1 MNSSSRWL
9 LYGAYG
15 YTGTLVTEEA
25 VKRGHRPVLA
35 GRDAGKLQRLAKQY
49 GLEYQVLSLENGEA
63 LTSAVTQFDS
73 VFHAAGPFIHTSAPM
88 VRACLAGG
96 THYLDITGEI
106 PVFEEVFSLD
116 QHARERG
123 VALISGVGFD
133 VVPSDSLAGYLAQK
147 NQGAISL
154 ELAFAALGKFSPGT
168 AKTALEDLPKGGMRR
183 RDSHYVPYPLGQGVT
198 KILFSDGRTRSALPI
213 PWGDLATGF
222 RSTGIPNITTYMA
235 ISARQERYLRTIASI
250 GQRVMAAKS
259 IRHLAQ
265 RLVESIVH
273 GPDKTTRQHGRSYLW
288 ARVVDAKGN
297 TNQAWLETFEP
308 YQLTAI
314 AGVRT
319 IEKVLNGGLTGAL
332 TPFQAFGPDFVLEL
346 GDTTRYD
353 KVTASQE

>member
-49 GLEYQVLSLENGEA
+49 GLEYQVLSLENEEA
-63 LTSAVTQFDS
+63 LTSAVTQFDLL
-73 VFHAAGPFIHTSAPM
+73 FHAAGPFVHTSAPM
-88 VRACLAGG
+88 VRACLAGR

-116 QHARERG
+116 QQARERG

-147 NQGAISL
+147 HQGAISL
-154 ELAFAALGKFSPGT
+154 ELAFTTLGRFSPGT
-168 AKTALEDLPKGGMRR
+168 AKTALEGLPKGGMRR
-183 RDSHYVPYPLGQGVT
+183 RDSRYEPFPIGRGVK
-198 KILFSDGRTRSALPI
+198 KIKFSDGRARSALPI

-222 RSTGIPNITTYMA
+222 RTTGIPNITTYMA
-235 ISARQERYLRTIASI
+235 ISSSQERYLGYIAAVA
-250 GQRVMAAKS
+250 QRLMAAKS
-259 IRHLAQ
+259 FRRLAQ
-265 RLVESIVH
+265 RLVESIVQ
-273 GPDKTTRQHGRSYLW
+273 GPDQMTRQYGRSYLW
-288 ARVVDAKGN
+288 ARVVDAEGN
-297 TNQAWLETFEP
+297 ANQAWLETLEP

-319 IEKVLNGGLTGAL
+319 IERVLSGGLAGAL